1 MVFVNILSDF
11 LDDITIEFD
20 NDVNFE
26 YIKMDILD
34 NIELYDENNK
44 LIDNNLINILVNNS
58 GIKINIDELKE
69 SIVEN
74 YIYNESVEITLLY
87 GSNDY
92 TEQFGNIELNDEEGE
107 ELLPETIIENDP
119 YIDIYNNKLLFKVFT
134 EWKQNVET
142 IRYIKESVIE
152 DDDEGDGAVDR
163 GPPVSSGSSG
173 TWGGFFTTNFF
184 SRALDTSAI
193 AAPQACVVGAA
204 VGAVGSIAPREAPR
218 KARKKSSSK
227 AMCCSARPMA
237 RQAKNKSIY
246 PTPGRPARPHHLAPA
261 RPSARPPAPPRP
273 LAPYQPSIYP
283 TITKGG
289 WKNRKN

>member
-74 YIYNESVEITLLY
+74 YIYNDSVEVTLLY

-152 DDDEGDGAVDR
+152 DEDEGDGAVDR
-163 GPPVSSGSSG
+163 GPPVSSGS
-173 TWGGFFTTNFF
+173 WGGFLSTNFF
-184 SRALDTSAI
+184 SRIELGAVAVAT
-193 AAPQACVVGAA
+193 PQACVVGGAA
-204 VGAVGSIAPREAPR
+204 VGAVGAIAPREAPR
-218 KARKKSSSK
+218 KARKKRSSN

-246 PTPGRPARPHHLAPA
+246 PTPGRPARPRLVRVNAVK
-261 RPSARPPAPPRP
+261 ARPPAPPRP
-273 LAPYQPSIYP
+273 LAPYQTSIYP
-283 TITKGG
+283 TITKGR

>member
-152 DDDEGDGAVDR
+152 DEDEGDGAVDR
-163 GPPVSSGSSG
+163 EPPVSSGS
-173 TWGGFFTTNFF
+173 WGGFFSTNFF
-184 SRALDTSAI
+184 SRALDTSAVAAV
-193 AAPQACVVGAA
+193 AAPQACVIGGAA
-204 VGAVGSIAPREAPR
+204 VGAVGAIAPREAPR
-218 KARKKSSSK
+218 KARKKRSSN

-246 PTPGRPARPHHLAPA
+246 PTPGRPARP
-261 RPSARPPAPPRP
+261 PAPPRP
-273 LAPYQPSIYP
+273 LAPYQTSIYP